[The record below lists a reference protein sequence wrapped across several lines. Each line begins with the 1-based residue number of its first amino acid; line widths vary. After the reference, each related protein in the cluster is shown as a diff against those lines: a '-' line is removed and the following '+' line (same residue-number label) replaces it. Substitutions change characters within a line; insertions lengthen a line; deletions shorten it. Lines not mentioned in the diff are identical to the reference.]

1 MKDMKSMKA
10 YKIFFY
16 DGDFLRSRQC
26 ILSPEIEKKGSEM
39 KTYLKSTWV
48 YLLILILCTATSAM
62 AASFTADL
70 VTTEKGKTKTEKF
83 YVMDSYYRMDV
94 VEDGKPMV
102 VIADRKKNVHLF
114 LQMEEKVF
122 FEIPSDDFRIL
133 INDPFK
139 ASEYMVSK
147 YESKV
152 EGDDQINGINCE
164 KQVLTAQGTKIHSRW
179 FSNDLK
185 FPVKLVSYEGDKEIY
200 IVELRNIEKT
210 DLQMDRFT
218 PPADFKRGEEPG
230 AAERRKRE
238 KLKKAEEALPGLT
251 GVKTTQVPCYEK
263 IAAGGE
269 LRVQMDT
276 DRKAYLK
283 IINQAKGESELTIF
297 HYRNGKPIGNYPES
311 TKKIG
316 SSPFPETWDYND
328 EFDQKTGSFLVDE
341 LRIKVEKGLV
351 YAGMTQQGPDR
362 RDFYNWGNLQ
372 SDGNADPKR
381 PLTVQITGD
390 NPFGDQ
396 TKGKFYLDSESGGSS
411 EAIPFT
417 VETGKTLTW
426 DYPAEKKVNT
436 VKVFIS
442 AGNGRA
448 KISLIQPPYP
458 EKPAPKQT
466 VKKTPKPKYTP
477 KAKPVTQFTV
487 THPYGTG
494 KPLTPGKDL
503 IITVTGRSSQSS
515 GDIFLYTDRTKSKKI
530 DTFKFKLKKKQVK
543 SFSVSGE
550 KDVGWAGVWVHDGSF
565 KVKLD
570 QSPGAKAAPAP
581 KTTQKPTAPVTKT
594 APKAASTKAAPA
606 PKPTQKP
613 AAPAASAAPAAANG
627 TIFNDKVP
635 LMEGAKVLKTKT
647 YGTNSKADLEVPA
660 TPQEIVDFYK
670 QAMTEKGWKPGMS
683 MVMGDK
689 GVLQLM
695 GSAGQLIIKAKGQ
708 GQTSKVN
715 MALMGQ

>member
-39 KTYLKSTWV
+39 KTYLKRTWV

-83 YVMDSYYRMDV
+83 YVMEPYYRMDV

-200 IVELRNIEKT
+200 IAELRNIKKI
-210 DLQMDRFT
+210 DLQMDMFT

-230 AAERRKRE
+230 AAEKRKRE

-251 GVKTTQVPCYEK
+251 AVKTTQVPCYVK

-283 IINQAKGESELTIF
+283 ITNQAKAESEFTIF
-297 HYRNGKPIGNYPES
+297 HYRNGKPIGNYPAS
-311 TKKIG
+311 TGKIETNG
-316 SSPFPETWDYND
+316 FPKTWDYN
-328 EFDQKTGSFLVDE
+328 EGFEQKTGSFLVDE
-341 LRIKVEKGLV
+341 LRIKVEKGLIYADLRQKGADRNDV
-351 YAGMTQQGPDR
+351 YNTGGWQTDAD
-362 RDFYNWGNLQ
+362 
-372 SDGNADPKR
+372 ADPKR
-381 PLTVQITGD
+381 PLTVSITGD

-396 TKGKFYLDSESGGSS
+396 TTGKFWLRYEAGGSS
-411 EAIPFT
+411 KAIPFT
-417 VETGKTLTW
+417 VETGKTRTW
-426 DYPAEKKVNT
+426 DYPADKGVHT
-436 VKVFIS
+436 VAVSIS
-442 AGNGRA
+442 KGDGRA

-466 VKKTPKPKYTP
+466 VKKTPKPKYIP

-503 IITVTGRSSQSS
+503 VITVTGISGDAS
-515 GDIFLYTDRTKSKKI
+515 GDIFLYSDRKKTKKI
-530 DTFKFKLKKKQVK
+530 DELKFTLKKGQAK
-543 SFSVSGE
+543 SLAVPGE
-550 KDVGWAGVWVHDGSF
+550 KDVGWASVWVHNGSF

-570 QSPGAKAAPAP
+570 QSPDAKAAPAP
-581 KTTQKPTAPVTKT
+581 APKTT
-594 APKAASTKAAPA
+594 
-606 PKPTQKP
+606 PKPI
-613 AAPAASAAPAAANG
+613 APAPAAAPVASNG

-635 LMEGAKVLKTKT
+635 LMAGAKVLKTKT

-660 TPQEIVDFYK
+660 MPQEIVDFYK
-670 QAMTEKGWKPGMS
+670 QAMTAKGWQPGMA
-683 MVMGDK
+683 MVQGNV
-689 GVLQLM
+689 GVLQLTKN
-695 GSAGQLIIKAKGQ
+695 GGQLMIKAQGRGQ
-708 GQTSKVN
+708 ISKVS